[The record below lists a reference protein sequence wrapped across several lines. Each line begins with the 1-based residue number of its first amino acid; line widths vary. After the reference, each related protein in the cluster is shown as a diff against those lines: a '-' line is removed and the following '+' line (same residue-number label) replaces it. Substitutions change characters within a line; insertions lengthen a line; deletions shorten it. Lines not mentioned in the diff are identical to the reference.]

1 MGAIQPWHVILVLII
16 VLIVFGPGKLPDLGK
31 SVGDAI
37 REFRKATTE
46 THDAT
51 ALPPAPQQ
59 SSQTPI
65 APPTVTSTPTT
76 PPPAVPAAEPP
87 QVGPPQ

>member
-1 MGAIQPWHVILVLII
+1 MGAIQPWHLILVLVV
-16 VLIVFGPGKLPDLGK
+16 VLIVLGPGKLPEVGK

-51 ALPPAPQQ
+51 AQPPASGPTSPTPVAPAASDAAIPPAP
-59 SSQTPI
+59 
-65 APPTVTSTPTT
+65 AM
-76 PPPAVPAAEPP
+76 PAGEPP
-87 QVGPPQ
+87 QVGPPL